1 MTSEPA
7 NQLYYGDNLEIL
19 RRYLPP
25 ESVDLIYLDPP
36 FNSNADYNVLFAEKS
51 GDKADAQIKA
61 FGDTWQWGQE
71 AAAEYAEVIRSGDDR
86 LSKALRG
93 MHDILGGSNM
103 LAYLSMMAIRLLEL
117 RRVLKRTGSIYLHC
131 DPTASH
137 YLKLLMDAAFGIENF
152 QSEIIWKR
160 THAHSS
166 SKRFGPVHD
175 VILFYA
181 KSRDYCWT
189 RIKTPH
195 DPEYINHHFPMVD
208 TDGRRFQPITL
219 TGSGKRRG
227 DSGKPW
233 RGINPT
239 DSGRH
244 WAIPGTVF
252 SDLELSGDTVQDKL
266 EALDAAGRIFWPAKH
281 GGKPRLKWYADELEG
296 QAIADVWTDIPP
308 ISAHAA
314 ERLGYP
320 TQKPVALLERIVA
333 ASSNPKGVVL
343 DPFCGCGTTV
353 AAAQKLGRRWIG
365 IDITHLAITL
375 IKSRLQDSFG
385 PKIIQQYAVLGE
397 PVDFASAKKLAEE
410 DKFQFQVWAL
420 GLIGARP
427 LEMKKGAD
435 KGIDG
440 RLYFNDSADEAEIKE
455 VMISVKG
462 GHVTASQVRDL
473 HGVIEREGGAIGVF
487 LTLEPPTAPMK
498 SEAAEAGVYISPSRT
513 THPKLQIL
521 TIEDVLAGQQI
532 DMPPWR
538 EIRTFKKAPKAA
550 RVSDT
555 KARRLDFQD

>member
-1 MTSEPA
+1 MTREPT

-19 RRYLPP
+19 RRYVPDA
-25 ESVDLIYLDPP
+25 SVDLIYLDPP

-93 MHDILGGSNM
+93 MHDVLGGSNM

-117 RRVLKRTGSIYLHC
+117 RRVLKPTGSLYLHC
-131 DPTASH
+131 DSTASH
-137 YLKLLMDAAFGIENF
+137 YLKILLDAAFGAVNF
-152 QSEIIWKR
+152 RNEIIWKR

-166 SKRFGPVHD
+166 SKRYGPVHD

-181 KSRDYCWT
+181 KTRDYLWN
-189 RIKTPH
+189 RIRSPH
-195 DPEYINHHFPMVD
+195 DPEYLEHHFPLVD
-208 TDGRRFQPITL
+208 SDGRRFQPITL

-244 WAIPGTVF
+244 WAIPGAIII
-252 SDLELSGDTVQDKL
+252 SLELTGGTVQEKL
-266 EALDAAGRIFWPAKH
+266 DALDSAGRIFWPAKQ
-281 GGKPRLKWYADELEG
+281 GGKPRLKWYVDELEG

-308 ISAHAA
+308 ISAHAL

-320 TQKPVALLERIVA
+320 TQKPVALLERIIA
-333 ASSNPKGVVL
+333 ASSNPTDTVL
-343 DPFCGCGTTV
+343 DPFCGCGTTI
-353 AAAQKLGRRWIG
+353 AAAQKLDRRWIG

-375 IKSRLQDSFG
+375 IKSRLKDSFG
-385 PKIIQQYAVLGE
+385 PKITEQYASSGE
-397 PVDFASAKKLAEE
+397 PVDFSSATQLAEE

-427 LEMKKGAD
+427 LELKKGAD

-440 RLYFNDSADEAEIKE
+440 RLYFNDSADETETKE
-455 VMISVKG
+455 TLISVKG

-473 HGVIEREGGAIGVF
+473 RGVIEREEAALGVF
-487 LTLEPPTAPMK
+487 LTLQPPTAAMIA
-498 SEAAEAGVYISPSRT
+498 EAAEAGVYISPSQT
-513 THPKLQIL
+513 THPRLQIL
-521 TIEDVLAGQQI
+521 TIEDVLGGKQV

-538 EIRTFKKAPKAA
+538 EIRTFKRAPKTS
-550 RVSDT
+550 RLSDT
-555 KARRLDFQD
+555 KSRRLNFGD